1 MVHASCLQ
9 ARISISP
16 NSAKEEKK
24 GDKFCQKR
32 FAWNALLVLV
42 LLVSMTIWTH
52 SSWRCPEENWR
63 VDTPMFKMKNGFSL
77 KGSRSSLSLCLRQV
91 NLTSRQHLRHL
102 TTRWQ
107 LLSHSFPLG
116 LLDRCRAAST
126 GGAPDLHHPLPTRH
140 WTSSSGHTSARRHG
154 IYRQNVLPNSNSN

>member
-32 FAWNALLVLV
+32 FAWNALLVSMAIWAAAEDAQRKIEGWTLHVQDEEWIPTKGFKV
-42 LLVSMTIWTH
+42 L
-52 SSWRCPEENWR
+52 SSAG
-63 VDTPMFKMKNGFSL
+63 KM
-77 KGSRSSLSLCLRQV
+77 
-91 NLTSRQHLRHL
+91 TSRQHLRHL

-116 LLDRCRAAST
+116 LLDHCRAAST

-140 WTSSSGHTSARRHG
+140 WTSSSGHTSARRQG